1 MEAFDGLNLR
11 KVHTVQFSVPIREA
25 RPTQFQNFSMYLLH
39 AGPRFSP
46 GDAKMVRNGSAL
58 KILTV

>member
-11 KVHTVQFSVPIREA
+11 KVHTFQFSVPIREA
-25 RPTQFQNFSMYLLH
+25 RPTRFQNFSMYLLH

-46 GDAKMVRNGSAL
+46 GDAKVVNRSAL